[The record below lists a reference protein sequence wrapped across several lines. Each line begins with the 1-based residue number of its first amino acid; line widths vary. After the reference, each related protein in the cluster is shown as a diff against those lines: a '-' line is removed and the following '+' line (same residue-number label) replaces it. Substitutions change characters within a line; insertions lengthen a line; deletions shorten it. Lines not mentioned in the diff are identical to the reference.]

1 MSVLAAEEWR
11 AIVAPHFGF
20 LEDRFHWSL
29 TAEDDSTNWETTVTY
44 ARDPAAVIVRYSV
57 EFNRAEVELVRMV
70 DGKIPPVP
78 IFIHPDTRID
88 RCDLDNLLIL
98 KAPSVLEALRRLG
111 GLKRSTSQRAL
122 ALQAD
127 ALQRYALEF
136 LWLDMSVFDE
146 LDQLIKARVA
156 TNPQRVTVWV
166 PQGAS
171 EGATAKTVSDVH
183 RVDPQIPVDVRE
195 YSRPVGGK
203 AKRRWPWQPR
213 TGGSR

>member
-1 MSVLAAEEWR
+1 
-11 AIVAPHFGF
+11 
-20 LEDRFHWSL
+20 
-29 TAEDDSTNWETTVTY
+29 
-44 ARDPAAVIVRYSV
+44 
-57 EFNRAEVELVRMV
+57 MV

-213 TGGSR
+213 TGRSR